1 MEIYKKEYGKDRHH
15 SEPWYSFLDL
25 QEHLR
30 GYMIMDYLQE
40 MSEEEK
46 TPQDTKQNQV
56 VKNKDGED
64 VTL

>member
-1 MEIYKKEYGKDRHH
+1 MTSTTTEYGKDWYR
-15 SEPWYSFLDL
+15 SEPWHSFFDL

-30 GYMIMDYLQE
+30 GYKITDYLRV
-40 MSEEEK
+40 MPEEEK